1 MHSSSLTYSQTC
13 WSKHETWLWLFYLFH
28 WFVFYLV
35 LPFPCFRHPTLL
47 YIRLYI
53 PIWESQGHSS
63 WVLRMNKTPPDDLG
77 CAKILDGKE
86 ARSCSGCILWEYCI
100 YIWSGSVCYWGYY
113 ASQWERSWRFSGHDN
128 EVLLPS
134 LLFTLQ
140 HNVQSYP
147 TDLHLLKIWS
157 ILLSRFLG
165 PYYS

>member
-1 MHSSSLTYSQTC
+1 MALVVLFVSLVC
-13 WSKHETWLWLFYLFH
+13 FLFGFAIPLFSAS
-28 WFVFYLV
+28 YLV
-35 LPFPCFRHPTLL
+35 IHQVVHPYLREPGGDSTDHG
-47 YIRLYI
+47 
-53 PIWESQGHSS
+53 P

-113 ASQWERSWRFSGHDN
+113 ASQWERSWRSSGHDN
-128 EVLLPS
+128 EALLPS

-140 HNVQSYP
+140 HNVQLYP
-147 TDLHLLKIWS
+147 ADLYLLKVWS

-165 PYYS
+165 PYYSQIWSCSSCCLNI